1 MYMNLT
7 ELKVLLA
14 DKLSYNTEESE
25 AILNATI
32 EALKDYAKDL
42 DSVAIP
48 GFGTLSCTKIDEHIV
63 ENPQTGQ
70 ALLTPPQIK
79 LSFKTSVVLKKKFVG

>member
-14 DKLSYNTEESE
+14 EKLSCSTEESDVM
-25 AILNATI
+25 LSATI
-32 EALKDYAKDL
+32 QTLKEYAKNL

-48 GFGTLSCTKIDEHIV
+48 GFGT
-63 ENPQTGQ
+63 
-70 ALLTPPQIK
+70 
-79 LSFKTSVVLKKKFVG
+79 

>member
-1 MYMNLT
+1 MNLT

-14 DKLSYNTEESE
+14 EKLSCSTEESDVMLS
-25 AILNATI
+25 AIIQT
-32 EALKDYAKDL
+32 LKEYAKNL

-48 GFGTLSCTKIDEHIV
+48 GFGTLSCAKIDEHIV
-63 ENPQTGQ
+63 ENTQTAQ
-70 ALLTPPQIK
+70 AILTPPQIK